1 MQRTGCDCSVPAHA
15 TVSAARWDDPAPAR
29 HQASAEVTIVTVMAG
44 EEGWENAAQH
54 AAGRAVVMAGR

>member
-1 MQRTGCDCSVPAHA
+1 MYRNILIA
-15 TVSAARWDDPAPAR
+15 TDGSELADKAVTDGLSLARQMDAA
-29 HQASAEVTIVTVMAG
+29 VTIVTVTAG